1 MHNFKLSVCYK
12 SSFFLFKI
20 YKNDISHF
28 ASFLI
33 LFHALTINIRILR
46 TTCVPCRIRTPRLHR
61 LFQKLPVSP
70 VESGPLGYIGYFK
83 NYLSSL

>member
-1 MHNFKLSVCYK
+1 MHNFKISVCYK

-33 LFHALTINIRILR
+33 LFHALTIN
-46 TTCVPCRIRTPRLHR
+46 
-61 LFQKLPVSP
+61 KD
-70 VESGPLGYIGYFK
+70 FK
-83 NYLSSL
+83 NNLCPL